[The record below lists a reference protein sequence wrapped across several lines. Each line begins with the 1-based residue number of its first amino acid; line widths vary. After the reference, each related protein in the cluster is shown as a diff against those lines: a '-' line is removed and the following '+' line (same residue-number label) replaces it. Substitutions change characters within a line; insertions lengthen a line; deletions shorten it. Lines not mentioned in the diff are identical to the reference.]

1 MNWIDIVILI
11 LLGISL
17 IGGLSNGFIKELSS
31 FAALILGIWGAIKFS
46 SFTAVKLYEWFDMA
60 GEFVGLVSFIVT
72 FLVIVVVINFVGAA
86 VDKVVNAISL
96 GFLNKILGAFF
107 SVFKSVLILSVIFFI
122 LETIDSYKSFMP
134 EKKIAQSRLY
144 EPIKNVAPMLFPIIR
159 NGPVKDAFDTEK
171 EDGTVLT

>member
-72 FLVIVVVINFVGAA
+72 FLVIVVVINFVGVA

-96 GFLNKILGAFF
+96 GFLNKILGAVF

-144 EPIKNVAPMLFPIIR
+144 EPIRNVAPMLFPIIK
-159 NGPVKDAFDTEK
+159 NDPVKDTFDTGK
-171 EDGTVLT
+171 EEGTVLT